1 MLLTVIIIVILSL
14 IFLLLLTK
22 FSKLSLVEGIF
33 AVTLVLIWPLT
44 YKLILR
50 YENDKNDIT
59 REINVVEKNIKI
71 LEASIDETTK
81 ETEELEEFLKDYDYD
96 ELEKKLEE
104 LNRNTSEL
112 DAVIKEKEELIKQD
126 NEKYNNIINEINLLK
141 QIKVIINDFPT
152 FNQNPNYPNGCEIA
166 ALYTMLKFYKVNVTM
181 EDLANNL
188 IKGKAPYR
196 EDGIIKGGDPEIEFV
211 GDPRLTGGKGYGVY
225 QKPIITLANSYKKG
239 MKDISGSSLD
249 TVLKIVNRGKPVQVW
264 ATVDMVKPRACI
276 TWTTDD
282 NKKVTWQCGFHSMV
296 IIGYTHNT
304 VIVSDPT
311 RGDIRSYNKSTFEAR
326 YNAIGKRAI
335 YYEK

>member
-1 MLLTVIIIVILSL
+1 MLLTIIIIVLLSL
-14 IFLLLLTK
+14 TFLLLITK

-44 YKLILR
+44 HKVILR

-59 REINVVEKNIKI
+59 REIKVVEKNIQI
-71 LEASIDETTK
+71 LEASIDEVNK
-81 ETEELEEFLKDYDYD
+81 EKEDLEEFLKDYDYD
-96 ELEKKLEE
+96 TLEKKLEE
-104 LNRNTSEL
+104 LNRDTSEL
-112 DAVIKEKEELIKQD
+112 DAEIKEKEELLKQD
-126 NEKYNNIINEINLLK
+126 NDKYNSIVNEINLLK

-152 FNQNPNYPNGCEIA
+152 YNQNPNYPNGCEIV
-166 ALYTMLKFYKVNVTM
+166 ALYTMLKFYKVDVTM

-188 IKGKAPYR
+188 VKGKAPYT
-196 EDGIIKGGDPEIEFV
+196 ENGMIKGGDPEIEFV
-211 GDPRLTGGKGYGVY
+211 GDPRLSNGKGYGVY
-225 QKPIITLANSYKKG
+225 QKPIINLANNYKKG

-249 TVLKIVNRGKPVQVW
+249 SVLKIVNKGKPVQVW

-276 TWTTDD
+276 TWTTDA
-282 NKKVTWQCGFHSMV
+282 NKKVTWQCGFHSLV
-296 IIGYTHNT
+296 IIGFTHNT

-311 RGDIRSYNKSTFEAR
+311 RGDIRSYDKTTFEAR

>member
-1 MLLTVIIIVILSL
+1 MLLTIIIIVLLSL
-14 IFLLLLTK
+14 TFLLLITK

-44 YKLILR
+44 HKVILR

-59 REINVVEKNIKI
+59 REIKVVEKNIQI
-71 LEASIDETTK
+71 LEASIDEVNK
-81 ETEELEEFLKDYDYD
+81 EKEDLEEFLKDYDYD
-96 ELEKKLEE
+96 ALEKKLEE
-104 LNRNTSEL
+104 LNRDTSEL
-112 DAVIKEKEELIKQD
+112 DAEIKEKEELLKQD
-126 NEKYNNIINEINLLK
+126 NDKYNSIVNEINLLK

-152 FNQNPNYPNGCEIA
+152 YNQNPNYPNGCEIV
-166 ALYTMLKFYKVNVTM
+166 ALYTMLKFYKVDVTM

-188 IKGKAPYR
+188 VKGKAPYT
-196 EDGIIKGGDPEIEFV
+196 ENGMIKGGDPEIEFV
-211 GDPRLTGGKGYGVY
+211 GDPRLSNGKGYGVY
-225 QKPIITLANSYKKG
+225 QKPIINLANNYKKG

-249 TVLKIVNRGKPVQVW
+249 SVLKIVNKGKPVQVW

-276 TWTTDD
+276 TWTTDA
-282 NKKVTWQCGFHSMV
+282 NKKVTWQCGFHSLV
-296 IIGYTHNT
+296 IIGFTHNT

-311 RGDIRSYNKSTFEAR
+311 RGDIRSYDKTTFEAR